1 MKNLPIEELI
11 VAVNKLAMTG
21 STLTEIEL
29 QLGLGKKS
37 LSKKLS
43 KGYRFDRSLKQYVPK
58 EVIAGYGVTNAMQI
72 IEEEPKKEV
81 VTDLVIHS
89 YQEESKPILEEELE
103 KELVTTVVT
112 EVVTKQETQ
121 EYQGFK
127 GDEVEI
133 IYKLIEEYRIK
144 QKLQDRDEEAE
155 DKADLSNRNIRVY
168 TKQYNKFANWCKTN
182 NVTQADALYKA
193 INLLMNS

>member
-43 KGYRFDRSLKQYVPK
+43 KGYRFDRKLKQYVPK
-58 EVIAGYGVTNAMQI
+58 DVIASYEITTDEKEVEEELTEEVI
-72 IEEEPKKEV
+72 
-81 VTDLVIHS
+81 TDLVIHS
-89 YQEESKPILEEELE
+89 YQEDSKPISEEEPKNE
-103 KELVTTVVT
+103 VVTTVVT

-144 QKLQDRDEEAE
+144 QKLQDHEEAAE
-155 DKADLSNRNIRVY
+155 DKTDLANRNIRVY
-168 TKQYNKFANWCKTN
+168 TKQYNKFADWCKTN

-193 INLLMNS
+193 IKQLMNS

>member
-11 VAVNKLAMTG
+11 VEVNKLAVTG
-21 STLTEIEL
+21 MTLTEIEL

-43 KGYRFDRSLKQYVPK
+43 KGYRFDRTLKQYVPK
-58 EVIAGYGVTNAMQI
+58 EVMSSYEVTTNEKVAESEPT
-72 IEEEPKKEV
+72 EEV
-81 VTDLVIHS
+81 ITDLVIHS
-89 YQEESKPILEEELE
+89 YQEDLKPISEVEPKKEE
-103 KELVTTVVT
+103 VTTVVT
-112 EVVTKQETQ
+112 GIVTKQETQ

-144 QKLQDRDEEAE
+144 QRLQDHDEEAE
-155 DKADLSNRNIRVY
+155 DKEELANRNIRVY
-168 TKQYNKFANWCKTN
+168 TKHYNRFANWCKEN

-193 INLLMNS
+193 INMLMQM